1 MLDYRTEITIFL
13 VSIFVLAYLG
23 FLIFDLAKD
32 IDNEISK
39 DKKCGY

>member
-13 VSIFVLAYLG
+13 VGIFVLAYLG
-23 FLIFDLAKD
+23 CLIFDLSKD